1 MSGSYLDIAEKTF
14 QEEIL
19 NFLLVAGWGWLAIG
33 FFYSSGE
40 PISLNQLRCNPLA
53 VVPYTLFFLF
63 L

>member
-33 FFYSSGE
+33 VFYSLGE
-40 PISLNQLRCNPLA
+40 PI
-53 VVPYTLFFLF
+53 
-63 L
+63 

>member
-33 FFYSSGE
+33 VFYYLGE
-40 PISLNQLRCNPLA
+40 PISLHQLRCNPLA
-53 VVPYTLFFLF
+53 VVHFSLF
-63 L
+63 LLFL